1 MFDLSTYLLAVQTI
15 DFADPATFGVTV
27 VLGAAT
33 MLAFHRLGRSQG
45 EDAGYLDGFNDGLGA
60 ADTRASYFDGFNDG
74 LDAADE
80 RGAYLDG
87 FEDGVEE
94 R

>member
-15 DFADPATFGVTV
+15 DFADPATFLVTV

-33 MLAFHRLGRSQG
+33 MLAFHHIGRVKGQG
-45 EDAGYLDGFNDGLGA
+45 EGYVEGFDDGVGA
-60 ADTRASYFDGFNDG
+60 ADTRASYLDGFNDG

-87 FEDGVEE
+87 FEDGVEA